1 MSPIPPL
8 SAPRAMAGTSRLPPS
23 CRATG
28 LLLRRD
34 AHRCRALRRPHGA
47 GRGRGPP
54 PHPHGRR
61 HPRPAALLPGQ
72 LLRAQGAP
80 GDAVAAASPPVRR
93 LGCPRP
99 AHGHFL
105 PRRGVRRGGLPF
117 EHHPRRGRRE
127 LGRGGRALAV
137 LVFHGAMGGLY
148 PLTWTTDKVFSFR
161 GFMCWV
167 DYHHGILYCDV
178 FSDLP
183 ELRFVQLPGIE
194 IWDDSHDYSYGRQM
208 PVAYKTVEVS
218 NGVIKFV
225 DVDNGQFGVKKSS
238 GFCITSWTLRTPELE
253 WEKDGDVLQVD
264 DLWSLEEFRDSP
276 LPRWVPEFPVVS
288 KHDSDVVHFVL
299 RGPRS
304 GAKAWVISVGTRP
317 KLLKSYMPYKND
329 YTNLWK
335 EEEDL
340 DLTSLFFDTPFICSD
355 LYKDHGMSVGQMA
368 GLAATT

>member
-1 MSPIPPL
+1 MLIDAELYDDPTVLAADGDLLLIHTVVAIRDPPPFYQDNFFVHRAHPVTPSLRLLPQFGDWAAHARHTGISCLGGEFVVAAFHSSIIRGEEGASWDEVGVLSRFSSSTEQWEVKELPIPFD
-8 SAPRAMAGTSRLPPS
+8 SDR
-23 CRATG
+23 
-28 LLLRRD
+28 
-34 AHRCRALRRPHGA
+34 
-47 GRGRGPP
+47 
-54 PHPHGRR
+54 
-61 HPRPAALLPGQ
+61 
-72 LLRAQGAP
+72 
-80 GDAVAAASPPVRR
+80 
-93 LGCPRP
+93 
-99 AHGHFL
+99 
-105 PRRGVRRGGLPF
+105 
-117 EHHPRRGRRE
+117 
-127 LGRGGRALAV
+127 
-137 LVFHGAMGGLY
+137 GLY